1 MGIGKIAKWLITLSL
16 LATIVVP
23 AGATGAAAAT
33 KQATGIIQSSVSF
46 RDKPNTSSNVMR
58 YLKAGETVT
67 IQETVNAYWFKVQ
80 DSSGKTGYVSSGSKY
95 ISVTAAADA
104 APDAA
109 RPGNGTA
116 LAVAS
121 VSFRKGASTSA
132 DRIRYLKKNET
143 VTIISQPNS
152 YWYQVRDA
160 NGTVGYVS
168 SSEQYILV
176 TGSASAPS
184 TPSPNPAPA
193 PSPGKTVNAV
203 IEAGK
208 KYLGTPYQ
216 YGSDRNS
223 TAFFDCSAFV
233 RRAFQ
238 DGAGIKLPAD
248 SRQQGSY
255 VKEKGNTT
263 TSISKLQP
271 GDLMF
276 FMSYKGTS
284 KSAYSGY
291 NKAKQTITHVGI
303 YLGDGKVLHTYSKES
318 GGVRI
323 DTINGKHWEYRFLF
337 GGSAL

>member
-1 MGIGKIAKWLITLSL
+1 MGNGKIAKWFVTASL

-23 AGATGAAAAT
+23 AGAAGAATAT

-46 RDKPNTSSNVMR
+46 RDKPSTSSNVMR
-58 YLKAGETVT
+58 YLKAGESVA
-67 IQETVNAYWFKVQ
+67 IQETVNAYWFKVR
-80 DSSGKTGYVSSGSKY
+80 DSAGNTGYVSSGSKF
-95 ISVTAAADA
+95 ISVSAAEVV
-104 APDAA
+104 PDAA
-109 RPGNGTA
+109 KPGNGTA
-116 LAVAS
+116 VAVAS

-132 DRIRYLKKNET
+132 GRIRYLAKNET
-143 VTIISQPNS
+143 VTIVSQPNS

-160 NGTVGYVS
+160 KGTVGYVS
-168 SSEQYILV
+168 SSAKYIRV
-176 TGSASAPS
+176 TGGTNTPS
-184 TPSPNPAPA
+184 TPAPK
-193 PSPGKTVNAV
+193 PGNTVNAI

-208 KYLGTPYQ
+208 EYLGTPYQ

-233 RRAFQ
+233 RRAFL

-255 VKEKGNTT
+255 VKNKGNTT
-263 TSISKLQP
+263 TSISQLKA

-284 KSAYSGY
+284 KSAYNGY
-291 NKAKQTITHVGI
+291 DKSKQTITHVGI

-323 DTINGKHWEYRFLF
+323 DTINGKHWEYRFMF